1 MNEGRHH
8 RWLTGSNATSYL
20 VLTTSFLPPSAK
32 PGMQHQA
39 PALREVHQQQGRGR
53 QALSIDKVPAV
64 PTSQVQVVPSPVS
77 PGTVLRAAGT
87 CQSYGNQGALRR
99 DSSTHAQRHL
109 ETMKMCS
116 CTSAQKSLLH
126 LSASVL
132 QEEGCFSA
140 VPHPPPTTSL
150 ETFQGTKVSLPA
162 SHSHCD
168 PAIVWAAFGE
178 NDSRGSR
185 RTCNALNKCRKE
197 GELHRSEGRPV
208 YQRRLHGLRGK
219 EQEVCA
225 LALTCQHRGK
235 GSIWIKILAVTP
247 FCVHTPS
254 FFLRGI

>member
-1 MNEGRHH
+1 MSE
-8 RWLTGSNATSYL
+8 
-20 VLTTSFLPPSAK
+20 
-32 PGMQHQA
+32 
-39 PALREVHQQQGRGR
+39 LREPGSTPQRLFNPRSTTPGNDENVLLHISSEEPAPTVSLSTAGRGLL
-53 QALSIDKVPAV
+53 Q
-64 PTSQVQVVPSPVS
+64 
-77 PGTVLRAAGT
+77 
-87 CQSYGNQGALRR
+87 RR
-99 DSSTHAQRHL
+99 S
-109 ETMKMCS
+109 
-116 CTSAQKSLLH
+116 
-126 LSASVL
+126 
-132 QEEGCFSA
+132 
-140 VPHPPPTTSL
+140 HPPPTTSL